1 MRKDIEEN
9 YKICCA
15 IIQLAQQITKENPD
29 KTYYFTTRTYVGGKK
44 IKISTEDM
52 LNDKT
57 NPDRTL

>member
-29 KTYYFTTRTYVGGKK
+29 KTYYFTTQVYVGRKK
-44 IKISTEDM
+44 VKMSMRDM
-52 LNDKT
+52 LKENEVTKLDT
-57 NPDRTL
+57 

>member
-29 KTYYFTTRTYVGGKK
+29 KTYYFTTRVYVGSKK
-44 IKISTEDM
+44 VKMSTEDM
-52 LNDKT
+52 LKKT
-57 NPDRTL
+57 R

>member
-29 KTYYFTTRTYVGGKK
+29 KTYYFTTQVYEGRKK
-44 IKISTEDM
+44 VKMSTEDM
-52 LNDKT
+52 LKENEVVKLDT
-57 NPDRTL
+57 

>member
-29 KTYYFTTRTYVGGKK
+29 KTYYFTTQVYAGSKK
-44 IKISTEDM
+44 VKMSTEDM
-52 LNDKT
+52 LKKT
-57 NPDRTL
+57 R

>member
-29 KTYYFTTRTYVGGKK
+29 KTYYFTTHVYAGSK
-44 IKISTEDM
+44 IVKMSTEDM
-52 LNDKT
+52 LKESEVTRLDT
-57 NPDRTL
+57 

>member
-29 KTYYFTTRTYVGGKK
+29 KTYHFTTHVYAGHKK
-44 IKISTEDM
+44 VKISMEDVE
-52 LNDKT
+52 
-57 NPDRTL
+57 

>member
-29 KTYYFTTRTYVGGKK
+29 KTYYFTTQTYVGRKK
-44 IKISTEDM
+44 VKMSTEDM
-52 LNDKT
+52 VKENEVTKLDT
-57 NPDRTL
+57 

>member
-29 KTYYFTTRTYVGGKK
+29 KTYYFTAHVYVGRNKVK
-44 IKISTEDM
+44 VSTEDM
-52 LNDKT
+52 LKENEVAKID
-57 NPDRTL
+57 P

>member
-29 KTYYFTTRTYVGGKK
+29 KTYYFTTQVYAGSKK
-44 IKISTEDM
+44 VKMSTEDM
-52 LNDKT
+52 LRKRGDET
-57 NPDRTL
+57 

>member
-29 KTYYFTTRTYVGGKK
+29 KTYYFTTQVYVGRNKVK
-44 IKISTEDM
+44 MTTEDM
-52 LNDKT
+52 LKENEVTKLDT
-57 NPDRTL
+57 

>member
-29 KTYYFTTRTYVGGKK
+29 KTYYFTTQVYVGRKK
-44 IKISTEDM
+44 VKMSTEDM
-52 LNDKT
+52 LKENEVTKLDT
-57 NPDRTL
+57 

>member
-29 KTYYFTTRTYVGGKK
+29 KTYYFTTRVYVGRNKVK
-44 IKISTEDM
+44 MSTEDM
-52 LNDKT
+52 VKENEVAKIDT
-57 NPDRTL
+57 

>member
-29 KTYYFTTRTYVGGKK
+29 KTYYFTTQAYVGRKK
-44 IKISTEDM
+44 VKMSTEDM
-52 LNDKT
+52 LKENEVVKLD
-57 NPDRTL
+57 P